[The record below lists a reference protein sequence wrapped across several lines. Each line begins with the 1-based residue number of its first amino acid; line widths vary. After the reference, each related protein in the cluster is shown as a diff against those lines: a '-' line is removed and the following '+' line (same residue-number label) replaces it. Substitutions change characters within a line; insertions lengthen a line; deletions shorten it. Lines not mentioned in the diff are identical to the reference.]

1 MLFAHPSVYPPPED
15 ELDDEE
21 EEEEEE
27 DDEPEPLGALQ
38 VPP

>member
-1 MLFAHPSVYPPPED
+1 MLLAQPSVYPPYELD
-15 ELDDEE
+15 ELDEREEDED
-21 EEEEEE
+21 E

>member
-1 MLFAHPSVYPPPED
+1 MLFAHPSVYLPPED

-21 EEEEEE
+21 EEEEDE
-27 DDEPEPLGALQ
+27 DDELEPLGALQ

>member
-15 ELDDEE
+15 KLDDDE